1 MVNLA
6 RKSVGR
12 KPFGHRV
19 RIEERPIDLL
29 GRGTQHAVKPDGV
42 GRHYLL
48 LTLGESSSSKR
59 QSLRR
64 GSPPPNDPAMSG
76 LRPRALAV
84 SSPFP
89 RGSAPSPGWAA
100 RIGASCSPL
109 RPVERD
115 RAGRRRNDRG
125 LLDPAKPNLFH
136 QLGWH
141 TSCVW

>member
-64 GSPPPNDPAMSG
+64 ASPPPN
-76 LRPRALAV
+76 
-84 SSPFP
+84 
-89 RGSAPSPGWAA
+89 GSALSCARTAVRKKLPAACAAAPTPCWAA
-100 RIGASCSPL
+100 RDAHF
-109 RPVERD
+109 
-115 RAGRRRNDRG
+115 RR
-125 LLDPAKPNLFH
+125 
-136 QLGWH
+136 
-141 TSCVW
+141 